1 MVDVITVVNGA
12 IYFMTIKIEEMIK
25 LITKEE
31 KFSNGEEIILKENI
45 IIVEIMH
52 FFIEK
57 ERYDTSNADAFT
69 KDYNSQENLDINFAE
84 INKQNEENK
93 QKEMMCWI
101 LDSGASI
108 NITSHLNK
116 ILNIYSKVQ

>member
-1 MVDVITVVNGA
+1 
-12 IYFMTIKIEEMIK
+12 MTIKIEDIIK
-25 LITKEE
+25 IIINEE